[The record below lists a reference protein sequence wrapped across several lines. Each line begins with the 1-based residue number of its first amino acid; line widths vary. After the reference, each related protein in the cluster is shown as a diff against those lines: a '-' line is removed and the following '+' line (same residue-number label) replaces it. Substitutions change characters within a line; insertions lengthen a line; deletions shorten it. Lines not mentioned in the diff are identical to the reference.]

1 MTMVIIYLDELTD
14 EQSVLDKM
22 PELENLVIEAT
33 CSMRGKRKKLASA
46 ETQVRMIQ
54 RKCAVNRWLKC
65 QQQIDGMLTSLENAR
80 AEDTVNLWQL

>member
-33 CSMRGKRKKLASA
+33 CSIRGKRKKLASA
-46 ETQVRMIQ
+46 EQQVRMVQ
-54 RKCAVNRWLKC
+54 RKCACNRWLKC
-65 QQQIDGMLTSLENAR
+65 QQEIDNMLTSLENAR